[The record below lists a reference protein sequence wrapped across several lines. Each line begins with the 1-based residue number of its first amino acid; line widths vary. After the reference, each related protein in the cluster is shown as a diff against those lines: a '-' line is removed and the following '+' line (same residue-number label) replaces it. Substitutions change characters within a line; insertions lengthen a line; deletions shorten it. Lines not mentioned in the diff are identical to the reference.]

1 MTEGR
6 WCLDNVMRSLY
17 VGLDRGE
24 TNKTNK
30 YKNPRR
36 ECT

>member
-6 WCLDNVMRSLY
+6 GCLDNVMRSLY
-17 VGLDRGE
+17 AGLDRVE
-24 TNKTNK
+24 TSKTNK